1 MKRVFAA
8 AAVTC
13 VMALGSSAFAA
24 PVTGRFFI
32 TGNEDLRV
40 GADYIDFGLFNDI
53 FGPTMGDFTFTSGEG
68 TFVGLGG
75 SGGFVADII
84 GQPVDTPIVQNDFLT
99 VTLRPNLDFT
109 LTEVVGGVF
118 PADACD
124 DAPASGQICTPPNSP
139 FNLANGLVPSP
150 YQFNQDGTIRGSF
163 SADFQVRGF
172 VTDTTDGAISLFIGK
187 FSSPRTDI
195 PYQVALN
202 QVFGDDEQGFY
213 VAPWSADFIFE
224 PQQTPPPVPEPAS
237 MALMGIALS
246 GMAFAL
252 RRRRQ

>member
-1 MKRVFAA
+1 
-8 AAVTC
+8 
-13 VMALGSSAFAA
+13 MALSSSAFAA

-32 TGNEDLRV
+32 TGDEDLRV
-40 GADYIDFGLFNDI
+40 GANYIDFGLFNDI
-53 FGPTMGDFTFTSGEG
+53 FGPAMGDFTFTSGQG
-68 TFVGLGG
+68 TFAGLAGT
-75 SGGFVADII
+75 GGFVADIV
-84 GQPVDTPIVQNDFLT
+84 GQPVDTPIVQNDFMT
-99 VTLRPNLDFT
+99 ITARPNLDFT

-118 PADACD
+118 PTAQCD
-124 DAPASGQICTPPNSP
+124 DAPASGQVCSPAGSP
-139 FNLANGLVPSP
+139 FNLANGFVPSP
-150 YQFNQDGTIRGSF
+150 YQFNEDGTIRGSF
-163 SADFQVRGF
+163 SADFQVRGI
-172 VTDTTDGAISLFIGK
+172 VTNELGEVSLFIGK

-224 PQQTPPPVPEPAS
+224 PQDNPPPPVPEPAS